1 MLPNHVINTDTV
13 VKNADTLNLQR
24 GNAEV
29 KKLLPSNDLC
39 RRNITPCLITN
50 LTRLELRKTLIDKHQ
65 RTARILE
72 GLEKVNQHASHIITG
87 YKASWQFQLPYYL
100 L

>member
-29 KKLLPSNDLC
+29 KNY
-39 RRNITPCLITN
+39 CLATIY
-50 LTRLELRKTLIDKHQ
+50 
-65 RTARILE
+65 AE
-72 GLEKVNQHASHIITG
+72 GT
-87 YKASWQFQLPYYL
+87 
-100 L
+100 